1 MKGALGKKELLA
13 VVPLSWS
20 TIDRMERAGEFPK
33 RWYITDKRCA
43 WNRDE
48 VERWLDERQ
57 AASPAEFQGKKPP
70 VQQRVSSRE
79 QRCMS
84 ALLRHW
90 IKWSGW
96 YLFLASVSAW
106 LYLLALIFREGW
118 IK

>member
-57 AASPAEFQGKKPP
+57 AASPAVQLHPGYALDIGGLTNAFSNAPLSLTDNQG
-70 VQQRVSSRE
+70 RE
-79 QRCMS
+79 R
-84 ALLRHW
+84 A
-90 IKWSGW
+90 
-96 YLFLASVSAW
+96 A
-106 LYLLALIFREGW
+106 
-118 IK
+118 

>member
-20 TIDRMERAGEFPK
+20 TIDRMERAGEFPKRWYITDK

-70 VQQRVSSRE
+70 VQQRVYRP
-79 QRCMS
+79 
-84 ALLRHW
+84 
-90 IKWSGW
+90 
-96 YLFLASVSAW
+96 VSNA
-106 LYLLALIFREGW
+106 A
-118 IK
+118 

>member
-33 RWYITDKRCA
+33 RWYVTDKRCA

-70 VQQRVSSRE
+70 VQQRVYRP
-79 QRCMS
+79 
-84 ALLRHW
+84 
-90 IKWSGW
+90 
-96 YLFLASVSAW
+96 VSNA
-106 LYLLALIFREGW
+106 A
-118 IK
+118 